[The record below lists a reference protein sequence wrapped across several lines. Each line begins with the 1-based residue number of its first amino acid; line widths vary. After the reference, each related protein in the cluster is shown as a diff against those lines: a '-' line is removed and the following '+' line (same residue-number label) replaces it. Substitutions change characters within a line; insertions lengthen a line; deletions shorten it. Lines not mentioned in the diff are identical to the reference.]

1 MNHPS
6 TAVVEA
12 PPAIDTTALLARARQ
27 SAAAQM
33 AAEVATFVAVADWA
47 DAHTDGKAGAV
58 VSDPIGPLGLWTD
71 DPSSAPGGDR
81 FLELGGPGAPLVSEF
96 CLYEISA
103 ALGRSVTSGRPL
115 VGDAIELR
123 HRLPRLWVR
132 VLAGADPATQKSAL
146 PVWRARKI
154 AALTRTL
161 TPEAAD
167 FVDRNLA
174 PVAQRA
180 TMPTVER
187 LVAEAIARFDPE
199 NAELDRADADAGRY
213 FTIETTPIDAAAPW
227 TGVVPVHGTLDIA
240 DALDLNNAVQRV
252 AADLAAAG
260 CDADLDARRSMAL
273 GELARR
279 QTALDLYGVDG
290 INDRPSPDLADG
302 VTPMAS
308 SRAPAR
314 QVVFY
319 VHLSDAAIAAHRS
332 ADGLDAGPGIDPATG
347 TTGIDLARLE
357 NTRALIT
364 ADQVRDWCRTPSTEV
379 TVKPV
384 IDLAEHVAV
393 DAYEI
398 PHRIAERV
406 RLDRPTCA
414 FPYCGRPARGLDLD
428 HTDEFRSDAAPG
440 AGQTSTANLA
450 PLCRGHHRVKT
461 HPSPTGVGP
470 PSTRSDDPPG
480 GAPPDRRWRYHRD
493 PLGTYIW
500 TSPHGLR
507 YAVDSTGTTPLN

>member
-1 MNHPS
+1 MNQSS

-12 PPAIDTTALLARARQ
+12 PAATDTSALLVTARAA
-27 SAAAQM
+27 AAAQQ

-47 DAHTDGKAGAV
+47 DAHTDRSGGTV
-58 VSDPIGPLGLWTD
+58 GDPIGPLGLWSEG
-71 DPSSAPGGDR
+71 PNSVPGGDR

-103 ALGRSVTSGRPL
+103 ALGRSVASGRPL
-115 VGDAIELR
+115 IGDAIELR
-123 HRLPRLWVR
+123 HRLPRLYSR
-132 VLAGADPATQKSAL
+132 VLAGADPTAQKRAL

-161 TPEAAD
+161 TAEGAD

-174 PVAQRA
+174 PVAHRA

-187 LVAEAIARFDPE
+187 LVAEATARFDPE

-213 FTIETTPIDAAAPW
+213 FTIETNPVDAAAPW
-227 TGVVPVHGTLDIA
+227 TGVVPVHGTLDLA

-260 CDADLDARRSMAL
+260 CDADLDVRRSMAL

-279 QTALDLYGVDG
+279 QTALDLYGATAVDG
-290 INDRPSPDLADG
+290 GEAPTGSTR
-302 VTPMAS
+302 T
-308 SRAPAR
+308 PAR
-314 QVVFY
+314 QVVLY

-332 ADGLDAGPGIDPATG
+332 ADGLETGPGIDPVTG
-347 TTGIDLARLE
+347 HTGIDLARLE

-364 ADQVRDWCRTPSTEV
+364 ADQVRDWCRTPGTQV
-379 TVKPV
+379 VVKPV
-384 IDLAEHVAV
+384 IDLSGHVAV
-393 DAYEI
+393 DAYEV
-398 PHRIAERV
+398 PDRIAERV

-428 HTDEFRSDAAPG
+428 HTEAYRREAAPG
-440 AGQTSTANLA
+440 ARQTSTSNLA
-450 PLCRGHHRVKT
+450 PLCRGEHRAKT
-461 HPSPTGVGP
+461 HPSPTGASPPGP
-470 PSTRSDDPPG
+470 SDGPDDPPG
-480 GAPPDRRWRYHRD
+480 GVPPDRRWRYHRD
-493 PLGTYIW
+493 PLGTYVW

-507 YAVDSTGTTPLN
+507 YAVDSTGTTPLD

>member
-6 TAVVEA
+6 SAVVEA
-12 PPAIDTTALLARARQ
+12 PLALDSTALLATARAA
-27 SAAAQM
+27 AAAQQ
-33 AAEVATFVAVADWA
+33 AAEVATLVAVADWA
-47 DAHTDGKAGAV
+47 DAHTDGTVG
-58 VSDPIGPLGLWTD
+58 DPIGPLGLWHE
-71 DPSSAPGGDR
+71 DPDAVPGGDR

-96 CLYEISA
+96 CLHEISA
-103 ALGRSVTSGRPL
+103 ALGRSVASGRPL

-123 HRLPRLWVR
+123 HRLPRLWAR
-132 VLAGADPATQKSAL
+132 VLAGADPAHQRRAL

-161 TPEAAD
+161 TAEGAD

-174 PVAQRA
+174 PVAHRA

-187 LVAEAIARFDPE
+187 LVAEATARFDPE

-213 FTIETTPIDAAAPW
+213 FTIETTPVHAASPW
-227 TGVVPVHGTLDIA
+227 TGVVPVHGTLDVA

-260 CDADLDARRSMAL
+260 CDADLDVRRSMAV

-279 QTALDLYGVDG
+279 QTALDLYG
-290 INDRPSPDLADG
+290 ADPASD
-302 VTPMAS
+302 VASDAARAS
-308 SRAPAR
+308 STRTPAR
-314 QVVFY
+314 QVVLY
-319 VHLSDAAIAAHRS
+319 VHLSDAAITAYRS
-332 ADGLDAGPGIDPATG
+332 GDGPGIDPTTG
-347 TTGIDLARLE
+347 GTGIDLARLE
-357 NTRALIT
+357 NTRSLVT
-364 ADQVRDWCRTPSTEV
+364 ADHVRDWCGTPGTKV
-379 TVKPV
+379 IVKPV

-398 PHRIAERV
+398 PDRIAERV

-414 FPYCGRPARGLDLD
+414 FPYCGRPSRGLDLD
-428 HTDEFRSDAAPG
+428 HIEPYRSNAAPG
-440 AGQTSTANLA
+440 AGQTSTDNLA

-461 HPSPTGVGP
+461 HPSPTGA
-470 PSTRSDDPPG
+470 SPPG
-480 GAPPDRRWRYHRD
+480 RDHPPGSDPPDRRWRYHRD
-493 PLGTYIW
+493 PLGTYVW

-507 YAVDSTGTTPLN
+507 YAVDSTGTAPLS

>member
-12 PPAIDTTALLARARQ
+12 PPAIDTTALLATAR
-27 SAAAQM
+27 AAAATQQ
-33 AAEVATFVAVADWA
+33 AAEVAAFVAVADWA
-47 DAHTDGKAGAV
+47 DAHTDGTVG
-58 VSDPIGPLGLWTD
+58 DPIGPLGLWSE
-71 DPSSAPGGDR
+71 DPTSVPGGDR

-96 CLYEISA
+96 CLYEISG

-123 HRLPRLWVR
+123 HRLPRLYAR
-132 VLAGADPATQKSAL
+132 VLAGADPSTQRRSL

-161 TPEAAD
+161 TAEAAD

-174 PVAQRA
+174 PVAHRA

-187 LVAEAIARFDPE
+187 LVAEAVVRFDPE

-213 FTIETTPIDAAAPW
+213 FTVETTPVDAASPW
-227 TGVVPVHGTLDIA
+227 TGVVAVHGTLDSA
-240 DALDLNNAVQRV
+240 DALDLQNAVQRV

-260 CDADLDARRSMAL
+260 CDADLDVRRSMAL

-279 QTALDLYGVDG
+279 QTTLDLYGTDSTAAHTT
-290 INDRPSPDLADG
+290 R
-302 VTPMAS
+302 T
-308 SRAPAR
+308 PAR
-314 QVVFY
+314 QVVLY
-319 VHLSDAAIAAHRS
+319 VHFSDAAIASHRPG
-332 ADGLDAGPGIDPATG
+332 DGPGIDPATG
-347 TTGIDLARLE
+347 TTGIDLAREE
-357 NTRALIT
+357 NTRSLVT
-364 ADQVRDWCRTPSTEV
+364 ADQVRDWCQSPNTTI

-398 PHRIAERV
+398 PDRIAERV
-406 RLDRPTCA
+406 RLDRATCA

-428 HTDEFRSDAAPG
+428 HTEPYRWEAAPG
-440 AGQTSTANLA
+440 AGQTSTANLT

-461 HPSPTGVGP
+461 HPSPTGASPPSDGP
-470 PSTRSDDPPG
+470 PGIDPL
-480 GAPPDRRWRYHRD
+480 AEHPPDRRWHYHRD
-493 PLGTYIW
+493 PLGTYLW

-507 YAVDSTGTTPLN
+507 YAVDSTGTTPLS

>member
-12 PPAIDTTALLARARQ
+12 PPAIDSTALLATAR
-27 SAAAQM
+27 AAAATQR
-33 AAEVATFVAVADWA
+33 AAEVAAFVAVADWA
-47 DAHTDGKAGAV
+47 DAHTDGTVG
-58 VSDPIGPLGLWTD
+58 DPIGPLGIWTE
-71 DPSSAPGGDR
+71 DPRSVPGGDR

-123 HRLPRLWVR
+123 HRLPRLWDR
-132 VLAGADPATQKSAL
+132 VLAGADPLTQKQAL

-154 AALTRTL
+154 ATLTRTL
-161 TPEAAD
+161 TREGAD

-174 PVAQRA
+174 PVAHRA

-187 LVAEAIARFDPE
+187 LVAEAVARFDPE

-213 FTIETTPIDAAAPW
+213 FTIETTPVDAASPW
-227 TGVVPVHGTLDIA
+227 TGVVPVHGTLDLA
-240 DALDLNNAVQRV
+240 DALDLQGAVQRV

-260 CDADLDARRSMAL
+260 CDADLDVRRSMAL

-279 QTALDLYGVDG
+279 QTALDLYGATTAAGATDE
-290 INDRPSPDLADG
+290 STAAADHG
-302 VTPMAS
+302 GAPVAAT
-308 SRAPAR
+308 RTPAR
-314 QVVFY
+314 QVVLY
-319 VHLSDAAIAAHRS
+319 VHLNDAAIASHRNG
-332 ADGLDAGPGIDPATG
+332 DGPTIDTATG
-347 TTGIDLARLE
+347 GTGIDLARLD

-364 ADQVRDWCRTPSTEV
+364 ADQVRDWCRTPGTQV
-379 TVKPV
+379 VVKPV
-384 IDLAEHVAV
+384 IDLSEHVAV

-398 PHRIAERV
+398 PDRIADRV

-428 HTDEFRSDAAPG
+428 HTRPYRWEAAPG
-440 AGQTSTANLA
+440 AAQTSTSNLA
-450 PLCRGHHRVKT
+450 PLCRGEHRAKT
-461 HPSPTGVGP
+461 HPSPTGASP
-470 PSTRSDDPPG
+470 PSDDPPG
-480 GAPPDRRWRYHRD
+480 IDPLAEHPPDQRWRYHRD
-493 PLGTYIW
+493 ALGTYIW

-507 YAVDSTGTTPLN
+507 YAVDSTGTTPLD

>member
-1 MNHPS
+1 MSHPS

-12 PPAIDTTALLARARQ
+12 PPAIDSTALLATARAA
-27 SAAAQM
+27 AAAQR
-33 AAEVATFVAVADWA
+33 AAEVAAFVAVADWA
-47 DAHTDGKAGAV
+47 DAHTDGV
-58 VSDPIGPLGLWTD
+58 VGDPIGPLGLWHE
-71 DPSSAPGGDR
+71 DPSSVPGGDR

-123 HRLPRLWVR
+123 HRLPRLWDR
-132 VLAGADPATQKSAL
+132 VLAGADPLTQKRSL

-154 AALTRTL
+154 AALTRNL
-161 TPEAAD
+161 TPEGAD

-174 PVAQRA
+174 PVAHRA

-187 LVAEAIARFDPE
+187 LVAEAVARFDPE

-213 FTIETTPIDAAAPW
+213 FTIETTPSDAGSPW

-260 CDADLDARRSMAL
+260 CDAALDVRRSMAL

-279 QTALDLYGVDG
+279 QTALDLHGADPT
-290 INDRPSPDLADG
+290 NDE
-302 VTPMAS
+302 TPVGS
-308 SRAPAR
+308 TRTPAR
-314 QVVFY
+314 QVVLY
-319 VHLSDAAIAAHRS
+319 VHLSDAAVTAQRS
-332 ADGLDAGPGIDPATG
+332 GDDLAAGPGVDTATG
-347 TTGIDLARLE
+347 GVGIDLARLE
-357 NTRALIT
+357 NTRGMVT
-364 ADQVRDWCRTPSTEV
+364 ADQVRDWCRTPGTKI

-384 IDLAEHVAV
+384 IDLNQHVAV
-393 DAYEI
+393 DAYEV
-398 PHRIAERV
+398 PDRIAERV

-414 FPYCGRPARGLDLD
+414 FPYCSRPARGLDLN
-428 HTDEFRSDAAPG
+428 HTQPYRWETAPG
-440 AGQTSTANLA
+440 AGQTSTSNLA
-450 PLCRGHHRVKT
+450 PLCRGEHRAKT
-461 HPSPTGVGP
+461 HPSPTG
-470 PSTRSDDPPG
+470 SSPPG
-480 GAPPDRRWRYHRD
+480 SDPPDRRWRYHRD
-493 PLGTYIW
+493 PHGTYLW

-507 YAVDSTGTTPLN
+507 YAVDPTGTTPLD

>member
-12 PPAIDTTALLARARQ
+12 PPAIDTPALLATAR
-27 SAAAQM
+27 AAAATQR
-33 AAEVATFVAVADWA
+33 AAEVAAFVAVADWA

-58 VSDPIGPLGLWTD
+58 VGDPIGPLGLWHD
-71 DPSSAPGGDR
+71 DPSSVPGGDR

-103 ALGRSVTSGRPL
+103 ALGRSVASGRPL

-123 HRLPRLWVR
+123 HRLPRLWAR
-132 VLAGADPATQKSAL
+132 VHAGADPATQKQAL

-161 TPEAAD
+161 TAEAAD

-174 PVAQRA
+174 PVAHRA

-187 LVAEAIARFDPE
+187 LVAEAVVRFDPE

-213 FTIETTPIDAAAPW
+213 FTVETSPVDAASPW
-227 TGVVPVHGTLDIA
+227 TGVVPVHGTLDLA

-260 CDADLDARRSMAL
+260 CDADLDVRRSMAL

-279 QTALDLYGVDG
+279 QTALDLYGAE
-290 INDRPSPDLADG
+290 ADAG
-302 VTPMAS
+302 QAAGST
-308 SRAPAR
+308 RAPAR
-314 QVVFY
+314 QVVLY
-319 VHLSDAAIAAHRS
+319 VHLSDAAIASHRPG
-332 ADGLDAGPGIDPATG
+332 DGPGIDAATG

-357 NTRALIT
+357 NTGSLVT
-364 ADQVRDWCRTPSTEV
+364 ADQVRDWCRTPGTKV
-379 TVKPV
+379 VLKPV
-384 IDLAEHVAV
+384 IDLSGHVAV
-393 DAYEI
+393 DAYEV
-398 PHRIAERV
+398 PDRIAERV

-414 FPYCGRPARGLDLD
+414 FPYCGRAARGLDLD
-428 HTDEFRSDAAPG
+428 HTEPYRWEAAPG
-440 AGQTSTANLA
+440 AGQTSTTNLA
-450 PLCRGHHRVKT
+450 PLCRGEHRAKT
-461 HPSPTGVGP
+461 HPSLSGASPPDFSPT
-470 PSTRSDDPPG
+470 SAD
-480 GAPPDRRWRYHRD
+480 PPDRRWHYHRD
-493 PLGTYIW
+493 PLGTYLW

>member
-12 PPAIDTTALLARARQ
+12 PAPLDTTALLATARQ
-27 SAAAQM
+27 AAAAQM
-33 AAEVATFVAVADWA
+33 AAEVATLVAVADWA
-47 DAHTDGKAGAV
+47 DAHTEGTVG
-58 VSDPIGPLGLWTD
+58 DPVGPLGLWHEN
-71 DPSSAPGGDR
+71 PQAVPGGDR

-103 ALGRSVTSGRPL
+103 ALGRSVASGRPL

-123 HRLPRLWVR
+123 HRLPRLYSR
-132 VLAGADPATQKSAL
+132 VLAGADPATQKRAL

-154 AALTRTL
+154 AALTRSL
-161 TPEAAD
+161 PAEGAD

-174 PVAQRA
+174 PVAHRA

-213 FTIETTPIDAAAPW
+213 FTVETTPVDAASPW
-227 TGVVPVHGTLDIA
+227 AGVVPVHGTLDLA
-240 DALDLNNAVQRV
+240 DALDLQNAVQRV

-260 CDADLDARRSMAL
+260 CDADHDVRRSMAV

-279 QTALDLYGVDG
+279 QTALDLGGVDPASG
-290 INDRPSPDLADG
+290 APSN
-302 VTPMAS
+302 V
-308 SRAPAR
+308 APADSTR
-314 QVVFY
+314 TPARAVVLY
-319 VHLSDAAIAAHRS
+319 VHLSDTAITAHRS
-332 ADGLDAGPGIDPATG
+332 GPGIDPATG
-347 TTGIDLARLE
+347 ATGIDLARLE
-357 NTRALIT
+357 NTRSLIT
-364 ADQVRDWCRTPSTEV
+364 ADQVRDWCRAPGTKIV
-379 TVKPV
+379 VKPV

-398 PHRIAERV
+398 PDRIAERV
-406 RLDRPTCA
+406 RLDWPACA

-428 HTDEFRSDAAPG
+428 HIEPYRSNAAPG
-440 AGQTSTANLA
+440 AGQTSTDNLA

-461 HPSPTGVGP
+461 HPSPTGT
-470 PSTRSDDPPG
+470 SPPG
-480 GAPPDRRWRYHRD
+480 SGPPDRRWRYQHDR
-493 PLGTYIW
+493 LGTYTW

-507 YAVDSTGTTPLN
+507 YAVDPTGTTPID

>member
-12 PPAIDTTALLARARQ
+12 PPAIDSTALLAAARAA
-27 SAAAQM
+27 AAAQR
-33 AAEVATFVAVADWA
+33 AAEVAAFVAVADWA
-47 DAHTDGKAGAV
+47 DAHTDGTVG
-58 VSDPIGPLGLWTD
+58 DPIGPLGLWSE
-71 DPSSAPGGDR
+71 DPTSVPGGDR

-103 ALGRSVTSGRPL
+103 ALGRSVASGRPL

-123 HRLPRLWVR
+123 HRLPRLWDR
-132 VLAGADPATQKSAL
+132 VLAGADPLTQKQAL

-174 PVAQRA
+174 PLAHRA

-187 LVAEAIARFDPE
+187 LVAEAVARFDPE

-213 FTIETTPIDAAAPW
+213 FAIETTPADSASPW
-227 TGVVPVHGTLDIA
+227 TGVVAVHGSLDVA

-260 CDADLDARRSMAL
+260 WDADLDVRRSMAV

-279 QTALDLYGVDG
+279 QTALDLDG
-290 INDRPSPDLADG
+290 ADPDRD
-302 VTPMAS
+302 TPVGS
-308 SRAPAR
+308 TRTPAR
-314 QVVFY
+314 QVVLY
-319 VHLSDAAIAAHRS
+319 VHLSDAATASHRS
-332 ADGLDAGPGIDPATG
+332 GDGMDAGPSIDPATG
-347 TTGIDLARLE
+347 SVGIDLARLE
-357 NTRALIT
+357 NTRGLVT
-364 ADQVRDWCRTPSTEV
+364 ADQVRDWCRTPGTKV
-379 TVKPV
+379 TVMPV

-398 PHRIAERV
+398 PDRIAERV

-414 FPYCGRPARGLDLD
+414 FPYCGRPARDLDLD
-428 HTDEFRSDAAPG
+428 HTEAYRREAAPG
-440 AGQTSTANLA
+440 AGQTSTSNLA
-450 PLCRGHHRVKT
+450 PLCRGEHRIKT
-461 HPSPTGVGP
+461 HPSPTGASPLDFGP
-470 PSTRSDDPPG
+470 PSSDPPDVHP
-480 GAPPDRRWRYHRD
+480 PPDRRWHYYRD

-507 YAVDSTGTTPLN
+507 YAVDSTGTTPFD

>member
-12 PPAIDTTALLARARQ
+12 PAAPDATALLASARA
-27 SAAAQM
+27 AASAQM

-47 DAHTDGKAGAV
+47 DAHTDGTVG
-58 VSDPIGPLGLWTD
+58 DPIGPLGLWTE
-71 DPSSAPGGDR
+71 DPTAVPGGDR

-123 HRLPRLWVR
+123 HRLPRLYAR
-132 VLAGADPATQKSAL
+132 VAAGADPATQKRAL

-161 TPEAAD
+161 TAGAAD

-174 PVAQRA
+174 PVAHRA

-199 NAELDRADADAGRY
+199 NADLDRADADAGRY
-213 FTIETTPIDAAAPW
+213 FTIETTPIDTASPW

-260 CDADLDARRSMAL
+260 CDADLDVRRSMAL

-279 QTALDLYGVDG
+279 QTTLDLYGATAVDG
-290 INDRPSPDLADG
+290 G
-302 VTPMAS
+302 E
-308 SRAPAR
+308 APIGSTRTSAR
-314 QVVFY
+314 QVVLY
-319 VHLSDAAIAAHRS
+319 VHLSDAALASHRS
-332 ADGLDAGPGIDPATG
+332 DDGPGIDPATG
-347 TTGIDLARLE
+347 HTGIDLARLE
-357 NTRALIT
+357 NTRTLIT
-364 ADQVRDWCRTPSTEV
+364 ADQVRDWCRTPGTKI

-384 IDLAEHVAV
+384 IDLSEHVAV

-398 PHRIAERV
+398 PDRIAERV

-428 HTDEFRSDAAPG
+428 HTHPYRSNAAPG

-450 PLCRGHHRVKT
+450 PLCRGEHRAKT
-461 HPSPTGVGP
+461 HPSLSGASPPDSSPT
-470 PSTRSDDPPG
+470 SAD
-480 GAPPDRRWRYHRD
+480 PPDRRWRYHRD
-493 PLGTYIW
+493 PHGTYLW

-507 YAVDSTGTTPLN
+507 YAVDPTGTTPLD